1 MEKKG
6 GKKVSSKN
14 SKTSSH
20 SSLYLYGSASRLGP
34 SPLSSAGL
42 PSSSLASRP
51 APSTERKRRRHEE
64 TLGKT
69 FVIKTSKLKNSP
81 RIKYL
86 TRKYSQIWSKK
97 TFGRVSPLVARQHYR
112 TRLLRKIIMGW
123 KEVWWEG
130 HREWKLMIRA
140 ECHDRYRLW
149 GRGWKGWRRFVE
161 SKKEGRLEMRKAK
174 DFEFKKLLKCHYS
187 LWNKRLKE
195 NKDLS
200 LLALK
205 AESFH
210 HTTMKRRVL
219 SSWKDWKRT
228 CDMKK
233 EKTDIA
239 SLHYNKQLVNK
250 YYCRWV
256 YMSQSVS
263 MATNHQRLKLL
274 MMVVMKW
281 REYVDTR
288 HDKLNEKDKAVLFY
302 KRLLLN
308 HYFRYWK
315 NSLQQEMKCQDYQYQ
330 RTTCVLKRII
340 KAWKSR
346 ITYRHSKNDR
356 LLMATSY
363 YNIKLKRAGIKG
375 LQNYHRSQLHSRA
388 LHNKA
393 MKHNILICLRM
404 SWLKWI
410 GRCEQSEDIKL
421 YPMTK
426 KAREHHCIKVYVYYW
441 KRWRVYIEYKK
452 FRGAQLVR
460 AMRHYN
466 SKILPIYFGA
476 LKNNVTR
483 CRTKRDMILSSEEF
497 RERILISQYFYQW
510 LKVYGLKIEERE
522 SISVAVEY
530 SQERL
535 LKRFLGTWRK
545 KLLTLYSVAKLET
558 VAQAH
563 QKHQVLSNSLRKWR
577 NKLLSVQ
584 KSESHYDRR
593 LLKWVWSNWR
603 EYLASKKEVRSVYNV
618 AVQFWCLS
626 VLRRCMGAWKSYCS
640 ISKMKRA
647 NILIANEHYHK
658 ILASNTLHD
667 WKVNV
672 DNIRRRRRLLTMSLV
687 HRHKTLLIAHWRI
700 WRQSV
705 IRRLEEKAVAQS
717 KVTVLRTAL
726 DHIILRDVFV
736 VWLKHAQDR
745 RSYRVMRDKGHKFKR
760 RRLLAV
766 SFKGWLSHHSTQVKQ
781 RELTRKGDYFN
792 KTRLISSHYLKW
804 RVQFMETLVNRHQTT
819 LSLYHWGRTLERKL
833 LRIWHFYAKEKK
845 RQRGRYLV
853 AMETYRSHLLV
864 SGVTQWIEVASVMKA
879 NRCSIAMKQN
889 IESNSK
895 LWETVRRCASHWR
908 RLTNQNRGKENVGAL
923 PSNVPSHHDNHQVPK
938 YGSHSVNKRSAPVGD
953 WNNLMS
959 EIKIPLINT
968 RRPHPRCPTYLTTPS
983 FNTKPLPVVHSK
995 LHLPAPPTKSLKP
1008 HPSSSDSVV
1017 PLSFE
1022 PHPSS
1027 PPTRTNSDMFLS
1039 ISTESGFHSD
1049 RKPHP
1054 SSDPA
1059 LLLPIQCQLLPP
1071 SAFTSKRNICYVKKM

>member
-1 MEKKG
+1 
-6 GKKVSSKN
+6 
-14 SKTSSH
+14 
-20 SSLYLYGSASRLGP
+20 
-34 SPLSSAGL
+34 
-42 PSSSLASRP
+42 
-51 APSTERKRRRHEE
+51 
-64 TLGKT
+64 
-69 FVIKTSKLKNSP
+69 
-81 RIKYL
+81 
-86 TRKYSQIWSKK
+86 
-97 TFGRVSPLVARQHYR
+97 
-112 TRLLRKIIMGW
+112 
-123 KEVWWEG
+123 
-130 HREWKLMIRA
+130 
-140 ECHDRYRLW
+140 
-149 GRGWKGWRRFVE
+149 
-161 SKKEGRLEMRKAK
+161 
-174 DFEFKKLLKCHYS
+174 
-187 LWNKRLKE
+187 
-195 NKDLS
+195 
-200 LLALK
+200 
-205 AESFH
+205 
-210 HTTMKRRVL
+210 
-219 SSWKDWKRT
+219 
-228 CDMKK
+228 
-233 EKTDIA
+233 
-239 SLHYNKQLVNK
+239 
-250 YYCRWV
+250 
-256 YMSQSVS
+256 
-263 MATNHQRLKLL
+263 
-274 MMVVMKW
+274 
-281 REYVDTR
+281 
-288 HDKLNEKDKAVLFY
+288 
-302 KRLLLN
+302 
-308 HYFRYWK
+308 
-315 NSLQQEMKCQDYQYQ
+315 
-330 RTTCVLKRII
+330 
-340 KAWKSR
+340 
-346 ITYRHSKNDR
+346 
-356 LLMATSY
+356 
-363 YNIKLKRAGIKG
+363 
-375 LQNYHRSQLHSRA
+375 
-388 LHNKA
+388 
-393 MKHNILICLRM
+393 M

-522 SISVAVEY
+522 SISV
-530 SQERL
+530 
-535 LKRFLGTWRK
+535 
-545 KLLTLYSVAKLET
+545 T

-781 RELTRKGDYFN
+781 R
-792 KTRLISSHYLKW
+792 
-804 RVQFMETLVNRHQTT
+804 
-819 LSLYHWGRTLERKL
+819 
-833 LRIWHFYAKEKK
+833 
-845 RQRGRYLV
+845 
-853 AMETYRSHLLV
+853 
-864 SGVTQWIEVASVMKA
+864 VASVMKA